1 MSDSGA
7 EEGKRRMMER
17 GERSFKHWFEEGE
30 MDFVKGD
37 RTWRMMQSI

>member
-7 EEGKRRMMER
+7 EEGKGRMMER
-17 GERSFKHWFEEGE
+17 GERVKHWFEEGE